1 MLLVSLWHLLGLLW
15 GTSDMSYSIDMHT
28 NKYKRVNAS
37 TLANTLL
44 SLVGKA
50 VGGVRLLIG
59 ISFMLIGAYFGL
71 ILFTGCLTY

>member
-1 MLLVSLWHLLGLLW
+1 MLLVSLWHLLEPLW
-15 GTSDMSYSIDMHT
+15 GTSNMIMQDLHT

-37 TLANTLL
+37 LLANTLL
-44 SLVGKA
+44 SLVDKA
-50 VGGVRLLIG
+50 VGGVKLLIG